1 MAIQLQKY
9 NIHMTI
15 QYQKVQYTYDNT
27 TAKSTIPG

>member
-15 QYQKVQYTYDNT
+15 QHQKVQYTYDNR
-27 TAKSTIPG
+27 TAKGTIDV